1 MTSVGSGSLIIV
13 FLLFLYPRLTAPS
26 LVGTD
31 LVQAVPLVA
40 SAALAHILFGDFS
53 LGLTLSILVGSIP
66 GVFLGAQMSSR
77 SPDALVRKALIFV
90 LLASGLK
97 LVNVGTTQLGW
108 IMGAAFV
115 AMFVVPFVMHRMH
128 LQLRTPPWLRNLGI
142 GSVPPEPALVPARAT
157 AGVGAPREAAL
168 EPDR

>member
-1 MTSVGSGSLIIV
+1 
-13 FLLFLYPRLTAPS
+13 
-26 LVGTD
+26 
-31 LVQAVPLVA
+31 
-40 SAALAHILFGDFS
+40 
-53 LGLTLSILVGSIP
+53 
-66 GVFLGAQMSSR
+66 MSSR